1 MTFWNTKIAGA
12 NRSSRTTGR
21 WLAVILSLSVAASF
35 AVVDIDRLMSLAK
48 ERYGQRGTDIMTQ
61 WNRLIT
67 ETKGLSDTELLN
79 LTNKFVNQ
87 RLVYKED
94 QELWGQVDYWA
105 TPLETMGR
113 GSGDCE
119 DYAIA
124 KYLTLL
130 NLGVSNEKLRLVY
143 VRAKQGSGAGATSVA
158 HMVLGYFAQPDSEP
172 LILDNMI
179 TSVRP
184 ASSRQDLLP
193 VFSFN
198 SDGMW
203 AEGQSRGDP
212 TARLSHWRGVLER
225 MRADGFALT
234 ATAAR

>member
-1 MTFWNTKIAGA
+1 MTFWNTIIAGA
-12 NRSSRTTGR
+12 NRPSPTTRR
-21 WLAVILSLSVAASF
+21 WLAVILSLSVAASY
-35 AVVDIDRLMSLAK
+35 AVVDIDRLLSLAK
-48 ERYGQRGTDIMTQ
+48 ERYGQRGADIMTQ

-67 ETKGLSDTELLN
+67 ENKGMSDTELLN

-143 VRAKQGSGAGATSVA
+143 VRAKQGAGAGASSVA

-184 ASSRQDLLP
+184 AASRQDLLP

-212 TARLSHWRGVLER
+212 TARLSHWRGVLDR

>member
-1 MTFWNTKIAGA
+1 M
-12 NRSSRTTGR
+12 RS
-21 WLAVILSLSVAASF
+21 WLVAAVALCVLTSY
-35 AVVDIDRLMSLAK
+35 AVVDMDKLLSLAK
-48 ERYGQRGTDIMTQ
+48 ERYAQRGTDIMTQ

-67 ETKGLSDTELLN
+67 DNKGMSDSELLN

-94 QELWGQVDYWA
+94 QEIWGQTDYWA
-105 TPLETMGR
+105 TPLETLGR
-113 GSGDCE
+113 GTGDCE

-130 NLGVSNEKLRLVY
+130 NLGVTNDKLRLIY
-143 VRAKQGSGAGATSVA
+143 VRAKQGSAANATSVA

-184 ASSRQDLLP
+184 AASRQDLLP

-203 AEGQSRGDP
+203 AEGQARGDP
-212 TARLSHWRGVLER
+212 TARLSRWRDVLDR
-225 MRADGFALT
+225 MRAEGWSL
-234 ATAAR
+234 AANPASTSR